1 MEALLEGMQRNG
13 QGSGGFLTSCEA
25 ELQELMKQI
34 DIMVAHK
41 KSEWEGQ
48 TQALEACLSVRE
60 QELSS
65 ARAALQEK
73 YKEVGM
79 LRHQVEDMEKAK
91 QDMVREYE
99 QQLKKF
105 QEELSRLRR
114 SYEKLQKK
122 QLREARGEAN
132 KRQGEDQFEMSR
144 LTRKLEEFRQKS
156 LDWEKQRLL
165 YQQQVAS
172 LEAQRKALAEQSELI
187 QTQLANRKQI
197 LESVELASRS
207 EIQHL
212 TSKLERANDAIC
224 ANELEVER
232 LNMRVD
238 DLTENNRII
247 LEDQQRVQEELRQ
260 SKKMLEV
267 LQDEKME
274 LRATLQSQEDF
285 IDSSKLHQEQ
295 LQKEL
300 ARVTETLRTKEF
312 LIRSIGRA
320 QRVVV
325 NGVWR
330 PVTSGVPQGSVLGPV
345 LFNIFINDLDEGIEC
360 TLSKFAD
367 DTKLGRSVDLL
378 EGRKALQRDLDRLDQ
393 GAEVNCM
400 RFNKAK
406 CKVLHLG
413 HSNPMQ
419 RYRLGEEWL
428 ENCPVE
434 KDLGVLVD
442 SRLNMSQQCA
452 QVAKKAN
459 SILASIRNSVA
470 SRTREVIVPLY
481 SALVRPHL
489 EYCVQFWAPHY
500 KRDIE
505 VLERVQRRATKL
517 VKGLEQK
524 SYEEHLRE
532 LGLFSLEKWRL
543 RGDLIALYN
552 YLKGG
557 CREVGVGLFSQV
569 TSDRTRGNGLK
580 LCQGMFRLDIRKFY
594 FTESVVKHWNRL
606 PREVVESPSL
616 EVFKRRV
623 DVVLRD
629 MVYWWSWALEERL
642 QEKQLCS
649 PGLELE
655 HILLQL
661 DVAQK
666 KEQHLQS
673 EVTHLENSLVS
684 SNARCVQLSEEL
696 DENMKELQS
705 MEEHHTESKAEI
717 KKLKE
722 QLSQAE
728 QTHSSELEGMK
739 KEISRLTQELHQRDI
754 TIASAS
760 GSTSDLEQQLRTEI
774 ERAERKAVEHR
785 VILVQLETLR
795 LENRHLSEMLEKMEC
810 GMLEGKD
817 VTLRALGEDYAVE
830 LNKLKSENQQLQK
843 DLAEARAKLELT
855 RRVCQDEPEGVA
867 QQIQDE
873 EPEARDVQY
882 RSMQEAQHKHDE
894 QAERIHHKPDGTI
907 QHHQGEPQRW
917 GAAEI
922 GTVTPETGELSTQT
936 SRKNCMESPA
946 LGALLE
952 TDSLLHV
959 LDGNKDFADEAS
971 KQSISNDQREP
982 GPLCPLPTASV
993 GSIAARYLEEEE
1005 LRSHHILE
1013 CLNAHIEE
1021 LKKESEKIVRQFEHR
1036 E

>member
-48 TQALEACLSVRE
+48 TQALESCLSVRE

-65 ARAALQEK
+65 ARAALEEK

-79 LRHQVEDMEKAK
+79 LRQQLEDMETAK
-91 QDMVREYE
+91 QDLVREYE

-105 QEELSRLRR
+105 QEELARLRR

-122 QLREARGEAN
+122 QMREAREECN
-132 KRQGEDQFEMSR
+132 KRQGDDQFEMRR

-156 LDWEKQRLL
+156 LDWEKQRLR

-238 DLTENNRII
+238 DLTENNRMI

-300 ARVTETLRTKEF
+300 ARVTETLHTKEL
-312 LIRSIGRA
+312 LIR
-320 QRVVV
+320 
-325 NGVWR
+325 
-330 PVTSGVPQGSVLGPV
+330 
-345 LFNIFINDLDEGIEC
+345 
-360 TLSKFAD
+360 
-367 DTKLGRSVDLL
+367 
-378 EGRKALQRDLDRLDQ
+378 
-393 GAEVNCM
+393 
-400 RFNKAK
+400 
-406 CKVLHLG
+406 
-413 HSNPMQ
+413 
-419 RYRLGEEWL
+419 
-428 ENCPVE
+428 
-434 KDLGVLVD
+434 
-442 SRLNMSQQCA
+442 
-452 QVAKKAN
+452 
-459 SILASIRNSVA
+459 
-470 SRTREVIVPLY
+470 
-481 SALVRPHL
+481 
-489 EYCVQFWAPHY
+489 
-500 KRDIE
+500 
-505 VLERVQRRATKL
+505 
-517 VKGLEQK
+517 
-524 SYEEHLRE
+524 
-532 LGLFSLEKWRL
+532 
-543 RGDLIALYN
+543 
-552 YLKGG
+552 
-557 CREVGVGLFSQV
+557 
-569 TSDRTRGNGLK
+569 
-580 LCQGMFRLDIRKFY
+580 
-594 FTESVVKHWNRL
+594 
-606 PREVVESPSL
+606 
-616 EVFKRRV
+616 
-623 DVVLRD
+623 
-629 MVYWWSWALEERL
+629 ALEERL
-642 QEKQLCS
+642 QEKQLSS

-655 HILLQL
+655 HVLLQL

-696 DENMKELQS
+696 AENIKELQS

-722 QLSQAE
+722 QLCQAD
-728 QTHSSELEGMK
+728 QTHRSELEGMK

-754 TIASAS
+754 TIASAN

-795 LENRHLSEMLEKMEC
+795 LENRHLSEMLEKMEF
-810 GMLEGKD
+810 GMREGKH
-817 VTLRALGEDYAVE
+817 VTLRALSEGYATE
-830 LNKLKSENQQLQK
+830 LNKLKLENQQLQK

-855 RRVCQDEPEGVA
+855 TQVCQDEPEDTA
-867 QQIQDE
+867 QLQSE
-873 EPEARDVQY
+873 EPKTRDVHC
-882 RSMQEAQHKHDE
+882 RTTRESQHKHDE
-894 QAERIHHKPDGTI
+894 QTEKTHHKPDKII
-907 QHHQGEPQRW
+907 QHHQGEPQGRKIQPLPAEM
-917 GAAEI
+917 GAVI
-922 GTVTPETGELSTQT
+922 PETGELTTQT
-936 SRKNCMESPA
+936 SRKGCLESPTLA
-946 LGALLE
+946 SDSLQG
-952 TDSLLHV
+952 TDSSLFV
-959 LDGNKDFADEAS
+959 VDDSTGFPDGAS
-971 KQSISNDQREP
+971 KKRIANHQRESV
-982 GPLCPLPTASV
+982 PLCPLPTASV

-1005 LRSHHILE
+1005 LRSQHILE
-1013 CLNAHIEE
+1013 CLDAHIEE
-1021 LKKESEKIVRQFEHR
+1021 LKKESEKIVRHFGQQE
-1036 E
+1036 

>member
-1 MEALLEGMQRNG
+1 MMEALLEGMQRNG

-79 LRHQVEDMEKAK
+79 LRHQVEDVEKAK

-122 QLREARGEAN
+122 QIREARGEAN

-238 DLTENNRII
+238 DLTENNRMI
-247 LEDQQRVQEELRQ
+247 LEDQQKVQEELRQ

-300 ARVTETLRTKEF
+300 ARVTETLCTKEL
-312 LIRSIGRA
+312 LIR
-320 QRVVV
+320 
-325 NGVWR
+325 
-330 PVTSGVPQGSVLGPV
+330 
-345 LFNIFINDLDEGIEC
+345 
-360 TLSKFAD
+360 
-367 DTKLGRSVDLL
+367 
-378 EGRKALQRDLDRLDQ
+378 
-393 GAEVNCM
+393 
-400 RFNKAK
+400 
-406 CKVLHLG
+406 
-413 HSNPMQ
+413 
-419 RYRLGEEWL
+419 
-428 ENCPVE
+428 
-434 KDLGVLVD
+434 
-442 SRLNMSQQCA
+442 
-452 QVAKKAN
+452 
-459 SILASIRNSVA
+459 
-470 SRTREVIVPLY
+470 
-481 SALVRPHL
+481 
-489 EYCVQFWAPHY
+489 
-500 KRDIE
+500 
-505 VLERVQRRATKL
+505 
-517 VKGLEQK
+517 
-524 SYEEHLRE
+524 
-532 LGLFSLEKWRL
+532 
-543 RGDLIALYN
+543 
-552 YLKGG
+552 
-557 CREVGVGLFSQV
+557 
-569 TSDRTRGNGLK
+569 
-580 LCQGMFRLDIRKFY
+580 
-594 FTESVVKHWNRL
+594 
-606 PREVVESPSL
+606 
-616 EVFKRRV
+616 
-623 DVVLRD
+623 
-629 MVYWWSWALEERL
+629 ALEERL
-642 QEKQLCS
+642 QEKQLSS

-696 DENMKELQS
+696 DENIKELQS

-739 KEISRLTQELHQRDI
+739 REISRLTQELHQRDI

-760 GSTSDLEQQLRTEI
+760 GSTSDLEQRLRTEI

-795 LENRHLSEMLEKMEC
+795 LENSHLSEMLEKTVC

-817 VTLRALGEDYAVE
+817 VTLRALSEDYAVE
-830 LNKLKSENQQLQK
+830 LNKLKCENQQLRK

-855 RRVCQDEPEGVA
+855 RQVCQDEPEGTA
-867 QQIQDE
+867 QQMQDE

-882 RSMQEAQHKHDE
+882 SSRRVRENSL
-894 QAERIHHKPDGTI
+894 
-907 QHHQGEPQRW
+907 
-917 GAAEI
+917 
-922 GTVTPETGELSTQT
+922 ETGCASG
-936 SRKNCMESPA
+936 SPT
-946 LGALLE
+946 E
-952 TDSLLHV
+952 TRASL
-959 LDGNKDFADEAS
+959 DCQG
-971 KQSISNDQREP
+971 
-982 GPLCPLPTASV
+982 
-993 GSIAARYLEEEE
+993 Y
-1005 LRSHHILE
+1005 
-1013 CLNAHIEE
+1013 
-1021 LKKESEKIVRQFEHR
+1021 
-1036 E
+1036 

>member
-187 QTQLANRKQI
+187 QTQLASRKQI

-224 ANELEVER
+224 ANEMEVER

-238 DLTENNRII
+238 DLTENNQMI

-285 IDSSKLHQEQ
+285 IDSSKLHQER

-300 ARVTETLRTKEF
+300 ARVTETLRTKEL
-312 LIRSIGRA
+312 LIR
-320 QRVVV
+320 
-325 NGVWR
+325 
-330 PVTSGVPQGSVLGPV
+330 
-345 LFNIFINDLDEGIEC
+345 
-360 TLSKFAD
+360 
-367 DTKLGRSVDLL
+367 
-378 EGRKALQRDLDRLDQ
+378 
-393 GAEVNCM
+393 
-400 RFNKAK
+400 
-406 CKVLHLG
+406 
-413 HSNPMQ
+413 
-419 RYRLGEEWL
+419 
-428 ENCPVE
+428 
-434 KDLGVLVD
+434 
-442 SRLNMSQQCA
+442 
-452 QVAKKAN
+452 
-459 SILASIRNSVA
+459 
-470 SRTREVIVPLY
+470 
-481 SALVRPHL
+481 
-489 EYCVQFWAPHY
+489 
-500 KRDIE
+500 
-505 VLERVQRRATKL
+505 
-517 VKGLEQK
+517 
-524 SYEEHLRE
+524 
-532 LGLFSLEKWRL
+532 
-543 RGDLIALYN
+543 
-552 YLKGG
+552 
-557 CREVGVGLFSQV
+557 
-569 TSDRTRGNGLK
+569 
-580 LCQGMFRLDIRKFY
+580 
-594 FTESVVKHWNRL
+594 
-606 PREVVESPSL
+606 
-616 EVFKRRV
+616 
-623 DVVLRD
+623 
-629 MVYWWSWALEERL
+629 ALEDRL
-642 QEKQLCS
+642 QEKQLSS

-696 DENMKELQS
+696 DENIKELQS

-717 KKLKE
+717 KK
-722 QLSQAE
+722 
-728 QTHSSELEGMK
+728 
-739 KEISRLTQELHQRDI
+739 
-754 TIASAS
+754 
-760 GSTSDLEQQLRTEI
+760 
-774 ERAERKAVEHR
+774 

-795 LENRHLSEMLEKMEC
+795 LENRYLSEMLEKMKC
-810 GMLEGKD
+810 GMLEEKD
-817 VTLRALGEDYAVE
+817 GTLRELSEDYALE
-830 LNKLKSENQQLQK
+830 LDKLKSENQQLRK

-855 RRVCQDEPEGVA
+855 GQVCQGEPEGSA
-867 QQIQDE
+867 QQMQDE

-882 RSMQEAQHKHDE
+882 RTTREAQHKHGE
-894 QAERIHHKPDGTI
+894 QAERIHHRADWTV
-907 QHHQGEPQRW
+907 QHHQGEPRRC

-922 GTVTPETGELSTQT
+922 GTVTPETGEIPTQT
-936 SRKNCMESPA
+936 SKNNSMESLA
-946 LGALLE
+946 LGTWLGA
-952 TDSLLHV
+952 DPLLHA
-959 LDGNKDFADEAS
+959 LDGSKDFADEAS
-971 KQSISNDQREP
+971 KQSVSDHQRESV
-982 GPLCPLPTASV
+982 PLCPLPTASV

-1005 LRSHHILE
+1005 LRSQHILE

-1021 LKKESEKIVRQFEHR
+1021 LKKESEKIVRQFGHQE
-1036 E
+1036 

>member
-1 MEALLEGMQRNG
+1 M
-13 QGSGGFLTSCEA
+13 TSCEA

-48 TQALEACLSVRE
+48 TQALESCLSVRE

-65 ARAALQEK
+65 ARAALEEK

-79 LRHQVEDMEKAK
+79 LRQQLEDMETAK
-91 QDMVREYE
+91 QDLVREYE

-105 QEELSRLRR
+105 QEELARLRR

-122 QLREARGEAN
+122 QMREAREECN
-132 KRQGEDQFEMSR
+132 KRQGDDQFEMRR

-156 LDWEKQRLL
+156 LDWEKQRLR

-238 DLTENNRII
+238 DLTENNRMI

-300 ARVTETLRTKEF
+300 ARVTETLHTKEL
-312 LIRSIGRA
+312 LIR
-320 QRVVV
+320 
-325 NGVWR
+325 
-330 PVTSGVPQGSVLGPV
+330 
-345 LFNIFINDLDEGIEC
+345 
-360 TLSKFAD
+360 
-367 DTKLGRSVDLL
+367 
-378 EGRKALQRDLDRLDQ
+378 
-393 GAEVNCM
+393 
-400 RFNKAK
+400 
-406 CKVLHLG
+406 
-413 HSNPMQ
+413 
-419 RYRLGEEWL
+419 
-428 ENCPVE
+428 
-434 KDLGVLVD
+434 
-442 SRLNMSQQCA
+442 
-452 QVAKKAN
+452 
-459 SILASIRNSVA
+459 
-470 SRTREVIVPLY
+470 
-481 SALVRPHL
+481 
-489 EYCVQFWAPHY
+489 
-500 KRDIE
+500 
-505 VLERVQRRATKL
+505 
-517 VKGLEQK
+517 
-524 SYEEHLRE
+524 
-532 LGLFSLEKWRL
+532 
-543 RGDLIALYN
+543 
-552 YLKGG
+552 
-557 CREVGVGLFSQV
+557 
-569 TSDRTRGNGLK
+569 
-580 LCQGMFRLDIRKFY
+580 
-594 FTESVVKHWNRL
+594 
-606 PREVVESPSL
+606 
-616 EVFKRRV
+616 
-623 DVVLRD
+623 
-629 MVYWWSWALEERL
+629 ALEERL
-642 QEKQLCS
+642 QEKQLSS

-655 HILLQL
+655 HVLLQL

-696 DENMKELQS
+696 AENIKELQS

-722 QLSQAE
+722 QLCQAD
-728 QTHSSELEGMK
+728 QTHRSELEGMK

-754 TIASAS
+754 TIASAN

-795 LENRHLSEMLEKMEC
+795 LENRHLSEMLEKMEF
-810 GMLEGKD
+810 GMREGKH
-817 VTLRALGEDYAVE
+817 VTLRALSEGYATE
-830 LNKLKSENQQLQK
+830 LNKLKLENQQLQK

-855 RRVCQDEPEGVA
+855 TQVCQDEPEDTA
-867 QQIQDE
+867 QLQSE
-873 EPEARDVQY
+873 EPKTRDVHC
-882 RSMQEAQHKHDE
+882 RTTRESQHKHDE
-894 QAERIHHKPDGTI
+894 QTEKTHHKPDKII
-907 QHHQGEPQRW
+907 QHHQGEPQGRKIQPLPAEM
-917 GAAEI
+917 GAVI
-922 GTVTPETGELSTQT
+922 PETGELTTQT
-936 SRKNCMESPA
+936 SRKGCLESPTLA
-946 LGALLE
+946 SDSLQG
-952 TDSLLHV
+952 TDSSLFV
-959 LDGNKDFADEAS
+959 VDDSTGFPDGAS
-971 KQSISNDQREP
+971 KKRIANHQRESV
-982 GPLCPLPTASV
+982 PLCPLPTASV

-1005 LRSHHILE
+1005 LRSQHILE
-1013 CLNAHIEE
+1013 CLDAHIEE
-1021 LKKESEKIVRQFEHR
+1021 LKKESEKIVRHFGQQE
-1036 E
+1036 

>member
-60 QELSS
+60 QQLSS

-73 YKEVGM
+73 YKEVDM
-79 LRHQVEDMEKAK
+79 LRHQVADMEKAK

-105 QEELSRLRR
+105 QE
-114 SYEKLQKK
+114 
-122 QLREARGEAN
+122 
-132 KRQGEDQFEMSR
+132 
-144 LTRKLEEFRQKS
+144 EEFRQKS

-238 DLTENNRII
+238 DLTENNRMI

-285 IDSSKLHQEQ
+285 IDSTKLHQEH

-300 ARVTETLRTKEF
+300 ARVTETLCTKEL
-312 LIRSIGRA
+312 LIR
-320 QRVVV
+320 
-325 NGVWR
+325 
-330 PVTSGVPQGSVLGPV
+330 
-345 LFNIFINDLDEGIEC
+345 
-360 TLSKFAD
+360 
-367 DTKLGRSVDLL
+367 
-378 EGRKALQRDLDRLDQ
+378 
-393 GAEVNCM
+393 
-400 RFNKAK
+400 
-406 CKVLHLG
+406 
-413 HSNPMQ
+413 
-419 RYRLGEEWL
+419 
-428 ENCPVE
+428 
-434 KDLGVLVD
+434 
-442 SRLNMSQQCA
+442 
-452 QVAKKAN
+452 
-459 SILASIRNSVA
+459 
-470 SRTREVIVPLY
+470 
-481 SALVRPHL
+481 
-489 EYCVQFWAPHY
+489 
-500 KRDIE
+500 
-505 VLERVQRRATKL
+505 
-517 VKGLEQK
+517 
-524 SYEEHLRE
+524 
-532 LGLFSLEKWRL
+532 
-543 RGDLIALYN
+543 
-552 YLKGG
+552 
-557 CREVGVGLFSQV
+557 
-569 TSDRTRGNGLK
+569 
-580 LCQGMFRLDIRKFY
+580 
-594 FTESVVKHWNRL
+594 
-606 PREVVESPSL
+606 
-616 EVFKRRV
+616 
-623 DVVLRD
+623 
-629 MVYWWSWALEERL
+629 ALEERL
-642 QEKQLCS
+642 QEKQLSS

-696 DENMKELQS
+696 DENIKELQS

-722 QLSQAE
+722 QLAQAE

-739 KEISRLTQELHQRDI
+739 REISRLTQELHQRDI
-754 TIASAS
+754 TIASAT

-817 VTLRALGEDYAVE
+817 VTPGALSEDYTIE
-830 LNKLKSENQQLQK
+830 LNKLKSENQQLRN

-855 RRVCQDEPEGVA
+855 QQVCQEEPKGTA
-867 QQIQDE
+867 QHMQDE

-882 RSMQEAQHKHDE
+882 RTTREAQHKHNE
-894 QAERIHHKPDGTI
+894 QAEKVHHKPDRTV
-907 QHHQGEPQRW
+907 QHHQGGPQRW
-917 GAAEI
+917 GAAAT
-922 GTVTPETGELSTQT
+922 GTVSPETGELPTHT
-936 SRKNCMESPA
+936 SRKNSTESLA
-946 LGALLE
+946 MGASLG
-952 TDSLLHV
+952 TDSLLHM

-971 KQSISNDQREP
+971 KQSISNHQRESV
-982 GPLCPLPTASV
+982 PLCPLPTASV

-1005 LRSHHILE
+1005 LRSQHILE

-1021 LKKESEKIVRQFEHR
+1021 LKKESDKIVRQFGHQE
-1036 E
+1036 

>member
-73 YKEVGM
+73 YKEVGT
-79 LRHQVEDMEKAK
+79 LRHQVADMEKAK
-91 QDMVREYE
+91 QEMVREYE

-122 QLREARGEAN
+122 QLRETREEAH

-212 TSKLERANDAIC
+212 TNKLERANDAIC

-238 DLTENNRII
+238 DLTENNRMI

-300 ARVTETLRTKEF
+300 ARVTEALHTKEI
-312 LIRSIGRA
+312 LIR
-320 QRVVV
+320 
-325 NGVWR
+325 
-330 PVTSGVPQGSVLGPV
+330 
-345 LFNIFINDLDEGIEC
+345 
-360 TLSKFAD
+360 
-367 DTKLGRSVDLL
+367 
-378 EGRKALQRDLDRLDQ
+378 
-393 GAEVNCM
+393 
-400 RFNKAK
+400 
-406 CKVLHLG
+406 
-413 HSNPMQ
+413 
-419 RYRLGEEWL
+419 
-428 ENCPVE
+428 
-434 KDLGVLVD
+434 
-442 SRLNMSQQCA
+442 
-452 QVAKKAN
+452 
-459 SILASIRNSVA
+459 
-470 SRTREVIVPLY
+470 
-481 SALVRPHL
+481 
-489 EYCVQFWAPHY
+489 
-500 KRDIE
+500 
-505 VLERVQRRATKL
+505 
-517 VKGLEQK
+517 
-524 SYEEHLRE
+524 
-532 LGLFSLEKWRL
+532 
-543 RGDLIALYN
+543 
-552 YLKGG
+552 
-557 CREVGVGLFSQV
+557 
-569 TSDRTRGNGLK
+569 
-580 LCQGMFRLDIRKFY
+580 
-594 FTESVVKHWNRL
+594 
-606 PREVVESPSL
+606 
-616 EVFKRRV
+616 
-623 DVVLRD
+623 
-629 MVYWWSWALEERL
+629 ALEERL
-642 QEKQLCS
+642 QEKQLSS

-684 SNARCVQLSEEL
+684 SNARCAQLSEEL
-696 DENMKELQS
+696 DENIKELQS
-705 MEEHHTESKAEI
+705 MEEHRAESKAEI

-728 QTHSSELEGMK
+728 RTHSSELEGMRR
-739 KEISRLTQELHQRDI
+739 EISRLTQELHQRDI

-760 GSTSDLEQQLRTEI
+760 GSTSDLEQRLRTEI

-817 VTLRALGEDYAVE
+817 VTPSALSEDYAIE
-830 LNKLKSENQQLQK
+830 LNKLQSENQQLRK
-843 DLAEARAKLELT
+843 DLAEARAKLELAQQ
-855 RRVCQDEPEGVA
+855 VCQDGGEGAA

-873 EPEARDVQY
+873 EPEARDVPTT
-882 RSMQEAQHKHDE
+882 REAQHKHDA
-894 QAERIHHKPDGTI
+894 QAERIHHEPDGTG
-907 QHHQGEPQRW
+907 QHHQGQPQRW
-917 GAAEI
+917 GTTETR
-922 GTVTPETGELSTQT
+922 TVTPETGEAPTPT
-936 SRKNCMESPA
+936 SRKNSTESFA
-946 LGALLE
+946 LSASLG
-952 TDSLLHV
+952 TDFLLHV
-959 LDGNKDFADEAS
+959 LGGNKDFADEAS
-971 KQSISNDQREP
+971 KQPISNHQRESV
-982 GPLCPLPTASV
+982 PLCPLPTASV
-993 GSIAARYLEEEE
+993 DSIATRYLEEEE
-1005 LRSHHILE
+1005 LRSQHILE
-1013 CLNAHIEE
+1013 SLNAHLEE
-1021 LKKESEKIVRQFEHR
+1021 LKKESDKIVRQFGHQE
-1036 E
+1036 